1 MCKESKLVVPLC
13 FHFSAYRVGYNKNTI
28 NPCVLVSVN
37 AHLQIIYVKLVNLIK
52 PKVVKKNLT
61 RAKQYQIS

>member
-37 AHLQIIYVKLVNLIK
+37 AHLLALSCTSYDAQKDIQPSKSK
-52 PKVVKKNLT
+52 EK
-61 RAKQYQIS
+61 